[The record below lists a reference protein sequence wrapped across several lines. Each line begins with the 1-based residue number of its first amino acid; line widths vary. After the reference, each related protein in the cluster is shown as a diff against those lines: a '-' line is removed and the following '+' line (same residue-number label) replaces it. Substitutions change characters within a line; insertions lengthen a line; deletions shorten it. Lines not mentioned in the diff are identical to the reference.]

1 MKNRRTRPFKRS
13 NNRHSG
19 DSFVNG
25 NSSTRVRGNL
35 STVLEKYKVL
45 AKDAAASGDY
55 VGAENYLQHA
65 EHYSR
70 LINDRQDRYNEKNG
84 LMKTNG
90 NEATSVDKTVETLDP
105 AKAIEE
111 ANS

>member
-1 MKNRRTRPFKRS
+1 VKNRRTRPFKRS

-35 STVLEKYKVL
+35 STVLEKYKDL
-45 AKDAAASGDY
+45 AKDAAASGDH

-70 LINDRQDRYNEKNG
+70 LINDRQERN
-84 LMKTNG
+84 NG
-90 NEATSVDKTVETLDP
+90 NGEAKASKTESTEEKTVHVETLDP

>member
-1 MKNRRTRPFKRS
+1 MKHRRTRPFKRS
-13 NNRHSG
+13 NNRNN
-19 DSFVNG
+19 DNFANG
-25 NSSTRVRGNL
+25 NNNTRVRGNL

-55 VGAENYLQHA
+55 VGAENYMQHA

-70 LINDRQDRYNEKNG
+70 LLNERQDRYNEKNG
-84 LMKTNG
+84 SIKN
-90 NEATSVDKTVETLDP
+90 NEKEATRVEETAETLDP

>member
-45 AKDAAASGDY
+45 AKDAAASGDH

-70 LINDRQDRYNEKNG
+70 LISDRQDRN
-84 LMKTNG
+84 NG
-90 NEATSVDKTVETLDP
+90 NGDAKVIKTETIEEKTLPLESLDP

>member
-45 AKDAAASGDY
+45 AKDAAASGDH

-70 LINDRQDRYNEKNG
+70 LINDRQYRNNSNGDSKSIKTESTNEK
-84 LMKTNG
+84 T
-90 NEATSVDKTVETLDP
+90 VPVETLDP

>member
-1 MKNRRTRPFKRS
+1 M
-13 NNRHSG
+13 
-19 DSFVNG
+19 
-25 NSSTRVRGNL
+25 
-35 STVLEKYKVL
+35 LEKYKVL
-45 AKDAAASGDY
+45 AKDAAASGDH

-70 LINDRQDRYNEKNG
+70 LINDRQDRN
-84 LMKTNG
+84 NG
-90 NEATSVDKTVETLDP
+90 NGESRATKTETVEEKTLPLESLDP